1 MSITDLENDLKIPSP
16 SQSDSNFGHNISTKF
31 IGDEET
37 IQTMNVL
44 EKYDV
49 HVLEYIKYC
58 MTKYHHDVFLVICE
72 RRANY
77 IKKYHDYQQHINKPK
92 KTHQQ
97 SSSSSYLKNHMRRRK
112 LNALYDNGEDYDE
125 SYFNND
131 DQNDNDNDNNNN
143 NDVSELDYHLSRDA
157 DDTANLSEALRV
169 ISKGI
174 DKISVLIKQK
184 EKEKQEVEYQKLVQ
198 NIIHISLCL
207 LLFVFMILVLFV
219 IVIMNTFS
227 RESIQSI

>member
-1 MSITDLENDLKIPSP
+1 MSITDLEKDLKIPSP
-16 SQSDSNFGHNISTKF
+16 AQSDSNFGHHVSTKF
-31 IGDEET
+31 IGEEET
-37 IQTMNVL
+37 IQTMNIL
-44 EKYDV
+44 TKYDI

-58 MTKYHHDVFLVICE
+58 MTKYHHEVFLVITE

-77 IKKYHDYQQHINKPK
+77 IKKYRLEHNNKPK
-92 KTHQQ
+92 KTHQY
-97 SSSSSYLKNHMRRRK
+97 SSTSSSYLENHMRRRK

-131 DQNDNDNDNNNN
+131 QNN
-143 NDVSELDYHLSRDA
+143 NDVSELDYNLSRDA
-157 DDTANLSEALRV
+157 DNTANLSEALRV

>member
-1 MSITDLENDLKIPSP
+1 MSITDLENDLKIPTP

-31 IGDEET
+31 IGDEES
-37 IQTMNVL
+37 IQTMYVL
-44 EKYDV
+44 TKYDI

-77 IKKYHDYQQHINKPK
+77 IKKYHDYQQHIIMNKPK

-97 SSSSSYLKNHMRRRK
+97 SSSSSSSYLKNHMRRRK
-112 LNALYDNGEDYDE
+112 LNALYDNGGDYDE
-125 SYFNND
+125 SYFKND
-131 DQNDNDNDNNNN
+131 DDNNNN
-143 NDVSELDYHLSRDA
+143 NNVSELDYNLSRDA

-174 DKISVLIKQK
+174 DKISVLIKEK
-184 EKEKQEVEYQKLVQ
+184 EKEKQDMEYQKLIQ
-198 NIIHISLCL
+198 NIINITMSIL
-207 LLFVFMILVLFV
+207 LLVFIVLALFV
-219 IVIMNTFS
+219 IVIISTFS